1 MLGKVLIM
9 QKQRTKINSG
19 VALVMLLM
27 IITGFFAFSQTRYFA
42 DKKVSKSKN
51 IVVADKVTD
60 KEKET
65 ETETWTSIPQRAVAY
80 QELTTYEDSNL
91 TKSVG
96 KIPAKT
102 QLDIAEIVGKSFKL
116 KTGKYISTDKKA
128 VISDLTISR
137 ESTNTTIY
145 TDKSVNVFYN
155 PLTTYDNQ
163 IMTNLS
169 GTHQLSADKMAKTN
183 WGTYYEV
190 SLDNGQTGWVSE
202 NDISLENPKIK
213 QVQAL
218 LNQKYNDKK
227 YSIYVKELDDKFTA
241 GVNQEQKMYSASLS
255 KIPILYWTQ
264 KRLNEGLASL
274 DDKLLYTPAINTFY
288 GSYKPEG
295 TGNLPKTADNKYYSL
310 QDVINRTAKL
320 SDNVG
325 SNMLAYYETQEFNP
339 NYQKEINRIAGQ
351 EWNPKERN
359 ASAQMVGRMLEALY
373 NEGGASFNA
382 LFDTSFDDVKIRA
395 GVPKNISVA
404 HKIGGADTDN
414 HDAAIVFASKPYLL
428 VIETDGATD
437 DEIKAIS
444 QDVYGVM
451 K

>member
-1 MLGKVLIM
+1 MDKMLGKVLIM

-27 IITGFFAFSQTRYFA
+27 IIPGFFAFPQSRYFA
-42 DKKVSKSKN
+42 DKAVSKPKN
-51 IVVADKVTD
+51 IVVADKVT
-60 KEKET
+60 EKET
-65 ETETWTSIPQRAVAY
+65 WDSIPPRAVAL
-80 QELTTYEDSNL
+80 QDIELYEDEQL

-96 KIPAKT
+96 KLSAKT
-102 QLDIAEIVGKSFKL
+102 QLDISEIAGKAFKL
-116 KTGKYISTDKKA
+116 KDGKYILADKKNI
-128 VISDLTISR
+128 ISDVTISR
-137 ESTNTTIY
+137 ENTNRTIY
-145 TDKSVNVFYN
+145 TNKSVNVFYN
-155 PLTTYDNQ
+155 PVTTYDNQ
-163 IMTNLS
+163 VMTRLN
-169 GTHQLSADKMAKTN
+169 GTHQILADKIAKTN
-183 WGTYYEV
+183 WGTYYEI
-190 SLDNGQTGWVSE
+190 SLESGQKGWVSE
-202 NDISLENPKIK
+202 ADISLENPKIQ
-213 QVQAL
+213 QVQTL
-218 LNQKYNDKK
+218 LNKKYNDKK
-227 YSIYVKELDDKFTA
+227 YSIYVKELNDKFTA
-241 GVNQEQKMYSASLS
+241 GLNQNQEMYSASLS

-310 QDVINRTAKL
+310 QDIINRTAKL

-339 NYQKEINRIAGQ
+339 NYQKEINKIAGQ

-359 ASAQMVGRMLEALY
+359 ASAQMVGKMLEALY

-382 LFDTSFDDVKIRA
+382 LFDTDFDDVKIKA
-395 GVPKNISVA
+395 AIPKNVPVA

-414 HDAAIVFASKPYLL
+414 HDAAIIFTNEPYLL
-428 VIETDGATD
+428 VIETNGGSD
-437 DEIKAIS
+437 DEIKNIS